1 MPAFPIKN
9 SSDLVQLFLFFL
21 PRAKR
26 IAIYRWKRGRKQ
38 FKKLSRADYVIVS
51 CPKAGRTWLRVMI
64 SRFYSEKYQLA
75 DVELLGF
82 DNFHKLNPA
91 IPRIFSTHDNYIQD
105 FTGHRDDKRDFE
117 NKKVLLLVRDPRDV
131 VVSQFFQW
139 KYRVRPVK
147 KALLSSLEDS
157 PDVGV
162 FEFATHPDHGIPR
175 NMRFL
180 KGWRDG
186 LQQVD
191 DHLIVRYEDLR
202 ANTATELERVLRFF
216 DAECS
221 REQIED
227 AVSFAAFDSMRAR
240 EQQRSDGT
248 VRHSLVAGDRE
259 NPDSYKT
266 RRAKIGGFV
275 DYFDDQQIAT
285 INGLLDP
292 DLLKFFGYSIE
303 EQDARKTVREA
314 TLCPSAG
321 LWSPKSADAPGRVKP
336 TSPEPQRG
344 KQAVT

>member
-1 MPAFPIKN
+1 MPDFPIKN

-21 PRAKR
+21 PREKR

-64 SRFYSEKYQLA
+64 SRFYSEKFQLT
-75 DVELLGF
+75 DIELLGF

-105 FTGHRDDKRDFE
+105 FTGHRDDKRDFIK
-117 NKKVLLLVRDPRDV
+117 KKVLLLVRDPRDV

-139 KYRVRPVK
+139 KYRMRPVK

-180 KGWRDG
+180 AGWRDG
-186 LQQVD
+186 LRQLD

-221 REQIED
+221 REQVED
-227 AVSFAAFDSMRAR
+227 AVSFAAFERMRAR
-240 EQQRSDGT
+240 EQQRSGGT
-248 VRHSLVAGDRE
+248 ERHSLTATDRG

-275 DYFDDQQIAT
+275 DYFDEQQIAT

-292 DLLKFFGYSIE
+292 DLLQFFGYATE
-303 EQDARKTVREA
+303 EQDTRDVASRV
-314 TLCPSAG
+314 AG
-321 LWSPKSADAPGRVKP
+321 S
-336 TSPEPQRG
+336 
-344 KQAVT
+344 

>member
-1 MPAFPIKN
+1 MPAVPIKN
-9 SSDLVQLFLFFL
+9 STDLVQLCLFLL

-64 SRFYSEKYQLA
+64 SRFYSEKYQLTDA
-75 DVELLGF
+75 ELLGF
-82 DNFHKLNPA
+82 DNFHKLNPV

-105 FTGHRDDKRDFE
+105 FTGHRDDKRDFRG
-117 NKKVLLLVRDPRDV
+117 KKVLLLVRDPRDV

-147 KALLSSLEDS
+147 KALLSSLKDS

-162 FEFATHPDHGIPR
+162 FDFATHPDHGIPR

-180 KGWRDG
+180 SGWRDG
-186 LQQVD
+186 LRQLE

-202 ANTATELERVLRFF
+202 ANTAVELERVLRFF
-216 DAECS
+216 DAECNH
-221 REQIED
+221 EQIED
-227 AVSFAAFDSMRAR
+227 AVSFAAFESMRAR
-240 EQQRSDGT
+240 EQQRSGGT
-248 VRHSLVAGDRE
+248 ARHSLAATDRG

-275 DYFDDQQIAT
+275 DYFDEQQIAT
-285 INGLLDP
+285 INRLLDP
-292 DLLKFFGYSIE
+292 ELLEFFGYSIE
-303 EQDARKTVREA
+303 ERDARVAASRV
-314 TLCPSAG
+314 AG
-321 LWSPKSADAPGRVKP
+321 S
-336 TSPEPQRG
+336 
-344 KQAVT
+344 